1 MASKGSLRKS
11 LRSVGRKRKGEIG
24 RTEKDRHERW
34 IERERE
40 RGMTARRKK
49 YSRIRGTIPTE
60 KREERERERDRK
72 GGGENM
78 HTKMSSSNPDLR
90 RRGNRQRA
98 NFESSPCGRKPRNFC
113 LQLSSARFA
122 GWLAIKKM

>member
-60 KREERERERDRK
+60 KREEREREIEREVEKTCTLKCHRAILIYD
-72 GGGENM
+72 GGEIGSGQ
-78 HTKMSSSNPDLR
+78 TSSR
-90 RRGNRQRA
+90 VHAAGNREIFA
-98 NFESSPCGRKPRNFC
+98 SNFHRRVSRDG
-113 LQLSSARFA
+113 
-122 GWLAIKKM
+122 